1 MSAPAPAVTVT
12 VPAVAARPAHSAL
25 TEAYTRMTEVFP
37 ALGVTELAPGEPAP
51 TGDGRISVARLA
63 EAGPEFDSFLA
74 WDDEQVLADHGRRA
88 RPDVIASFGL
98 HRYAWPACLLIT
110 VPWFVLRR
118 VPRFP
123 VQDVTFQR
131 MPGRIAVRVGEF
143 ACLPDDPAATLPG
156 ARVVPDEVALRAE
169 VRASVAEHL
178 EPVLSGFGP
187 RMRRRGR
194 ALWAMATDE
203 VVESLHYVAGLLGEQ
218 ERATRELERLFP
230 GTGTGT
236 GTGGGGA
243 VGAGPAPAPVS
254 TKPYVGTAG
263 FREVTGPNGECLPT
277 RDRASCCFYYTL
289 DAEDTCANCPRN
301 TEAVRIAKL
310 TAQAAEAAEAAA
322 G

>member
-1 MSAPAPAVTVT
+1 MSAPAPAET
-12 VPAVAARPAHSAL
+12 AAPGTFAHPAHSAL

-37 ALGVTELAPGEPAP
+37 MLGVTELAPGEPAP
-51 TGDGRISVARLA
+51 TGDGRIAVARLA
-63 EAGPEFDSFLA
+63 EAGADLDAFLR

-123 VQDVTFQR
+123 VEDVTFQR

-143 ACLPDDPAATLPG
+143 ACLPDDPAAALPG
-156 ARVVPDEVALRAE
+156 ARVVPDEEALRAE

-178 EPVLSGFGP
+178 EPVLHGFGP

-203 VVESLHYVAGLLGEQ
+203 VVESLSYVAGLMGEQ
-218 ERATRELERLFP
+218 RRATEELERLFP
-230 GTGTGT
+230 RTMR
-236 GTGGGGA
+236 
-243 VGAGPAPAPVS
+243 
-254 TKPYVGTAG
+254 PYVGTAG
-263 FREVTGPNGECLPT
+263 FREVTGSNGECLPT

-289 DAEDTCANCPRN
+289 DVEDTCANCPRN
-301 TEAVRIAKL
+301 SEAVRIAKL
-310 TAQAAEAAEAAA
+310 TAQAAQAARAAETTEAAEAT

>member
-1 MSAPAPAVTVT
+1 MSAPAPAVTAPVT
-12 VPAVAARPAHSAL
+12 TGGTRPAHSAL

-37 ALGVTELAPGEPAP
+37 ALGVTELAQGEPAP
-51 TGDGRISVARLA
+51 TGDGRVGVARLA
-63 EAGPEFDSFLA
+63 EAGPEFESFLA

-110 VPWFVLRR
+110 VPWFALRR

-123 VQDVTFQR
+123 VEDVTFQR
-131 MPGRIAVRVGEF
+131 MPGRIAVRVGAF
-143 ACLPDDPAATLPG
+143 ACLPDDPAAALPG
-156 ARVVPDEVALRAE
+156 ARVVRDEEALRAE

-218 ERATRELERLFP
+218 ERATRELEQLFP
-230 GTGTGT
+230 GTI
-236 GTGGGGA
+236 
-243 VGAGPAPAPVS
+243 
-254 TKPYVGTAG
+254 KPYVGTAG
-263 FREVTGPNGECLPT
+263 FREVTGSNGACLPT

-310 TAQAAEAAEAAA
+310 TAQAEEAAEAAA
-322 G
+322 VAGAAA

>member
-1 MSAPAPAVTVT
+1 MSAPAPAETAPRAAAAH
-12 VPAVAARPAHSAL
+12 PARSAL

-37 ALGVTELAPGEPAP
+37 ALGVTELAAGEPAP
-51 TGDGRISVARLA
+51 TGDGRIGVAELA
-63 EAGPEFDSFLA
+63 KAGADLDSYLA

-156 ARVVPDEVALRAE
+156 ARVVRDEEALRAE

-178 EPVLSGFGP
+178 EPVLNGFGP

-203 VVESLHYVAGLLGEQ
+203 VVESLWYVAGLLGEQ
-218 ERATRELERLFP
+218 HRATVELERLFP
-230 GTGTGT
+230 GT
-236 GTGGGGA
+236 
-243 VGAGPAPAPVS
+243 

-263 FREVTGPNGECLPT
+263 FREVTGSNGECLPT

-301 TEAVRIAKL
+301 SEAARIAKL
-310 TAQAAEAAEAAA
+310 TTQAAEATHAAQAAPATQMA

>member
-1 MSAPAPAVTVT
+1 M
-12 VPAVAARPAHSAL
+12 
-25 TEAYTRMTEVFP
+25 TEAFP

-51 TGDGRISVARLA
+51 TGDGRVGVARLA
-63 EAGPEFDSFLA
+63 EAGPEFESYLA
-74 WDDEQVLADHGRRA
+74 WDDEQVLADHGHRA
-88 RPDVIASFGL
+88 RPDVIAGFGL

-110 VPWFVLRR
+110 VPWFLLRR

-131 MPGRIAVRVGEF
+131 MPGRIAVRVGTF
-143 ACLPDDPAATLPG
+143 ACLPDDPAASLPG
-156 ARVVPDEVALRAE
+156 ARVVRDEEALRAE
-169 VRASVAEHL
+169 VRASVTEHL

-218 ERATRELERLFP
+218 ERATRELEQLFP
-230 GTGTGT
+230 GTI
-236 GTGGGGA
+236 
-243 VGAGPAPAPVS
+243 
-254 TKPYVGTAG
+254 KPYVGTAG
-263 FREVTGPNGECLPT
+263 FREVTGPNGQCLPT

-310 TAQAAEAAEAAA
+310 TALAEAEAAA
-322 G
+322 TEAPGAAEAGAAA